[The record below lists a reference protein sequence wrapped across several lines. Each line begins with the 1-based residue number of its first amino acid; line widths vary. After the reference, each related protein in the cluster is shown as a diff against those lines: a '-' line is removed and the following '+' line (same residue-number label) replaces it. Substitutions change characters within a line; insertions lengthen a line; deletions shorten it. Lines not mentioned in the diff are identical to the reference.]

1 MFSVFGFRGQP
12 CFLGAALFSG
22 AALLSRGCLA
32 FSGLPCL
39 RSSWSAAGWILFSAC
54 RAASFSKVGVFF
66 ALFSPTFHGHSS
78 HIAFCGI
85 PFHLRHP
92 RSIGWGVYGCFYP
105 YLPEAP
111 LIYRAPRHPLP
122 TGWGVFRTFLPYLGL
137 PPSPVS
143 RIPLRR
149 LRFAP
154 GQNAPET
161 GPRRALPDRT
171 PIWYGKRASAVRNL
185 AKPHNGTAKPGFPV
199 RNGLAV
205 ASRTAEGRFLHE
217 TTPQEPRVQQKA
229 VFCTKQLHRS
239 LAYSRGLFSARNR
252 LRAHRISSVRTGGRE
267 QRRVSAGTG
276 GRWDTATLPLVYCL
290 VVLGLPDLDLV
301 AVGGLVA
308 HPLGEIL
315 GGG

>member
-217 TTPQEPRVQQKA
+217 TTPQEPRVQQRA
-229 VFCTKQLHRS
+229 VFCTESTSCAQDQQ
-239 LAYSRGLFSARNR
+239 
-252 LRAHRISSVRTGGRE
+252 RAHGRE
-267 QRRVSAGTG
+267 RTETGECRNGRALGHRHTTARILPCCSRTPRSRPCSSWGSGRTSTWRDSRRWVRKTG
-276 GRWDTATLPLVYCL
+276 PR
-290 VVLGLPDLDLV
+290 
-301 AVGGLVA
+301 
-308 HPLGEIL
+308 
-315 GGG
+315 